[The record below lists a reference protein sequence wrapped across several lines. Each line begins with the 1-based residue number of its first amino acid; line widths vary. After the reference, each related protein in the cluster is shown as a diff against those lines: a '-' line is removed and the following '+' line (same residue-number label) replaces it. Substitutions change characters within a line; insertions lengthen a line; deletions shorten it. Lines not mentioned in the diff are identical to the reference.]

1 MTFFL
6 AAGAIIPG
14 IVLLVYMFRKDRAD
28 KEPIKLLLSLLGL
41 GAVIVFPILLVSA
54 PVEMIILAIFG
65 TDASGVE
72 NLSGI
77 SYYLYNLVEAFFGVA
92 LIEEGFKW
100 LVLYFVTR
108 NNKNF
113 NSLFDGIIY
122 AVFVSLGFAIFENLL
137 YVFEYGFETAII
149 RAFTA
154 VPGHMFDGVIMGYFY
169 TLWHAETAADKI
181 EKHFIAKG
189 LLPSSADKFRPAP
202 YLALSFVVPVAA
214 HGIYDF
220 CCFVEDVWAT
230 LLFYAFLIGLYVFC
244 FRTINKMS
252 KKDMGDFNYSVLAF
266 NSKYPE
272 LQQALIAYVQEIRAA
287 AMAASVYTA
296 PGTQSAP
303 YGTQQSNPYGA
314 QQSNPYGAQQSNP
327 YGTQQ
332 GNPYGAQQSN
342 PYDTQQNNKL

>member
-1 MTFFL
+1 MDIIL

-14 IVLLVYMFRKDRAD
+14 IVLLVYIFRKDRAD
-28 KEPIKLLLSLLGL
+28 KEPKKLLLSLLGL
-41 GAVIVFPILLVSA
+41 GAAIVFPILLVSE

-122 AVFVSLGFAIFENLL
+122 AVFVSLGFAMFENII

-202 YLALSFVVPVAA
+202 LLVLSIVMPVIA

-220 CCFVEDVWAT
+220 CCFVGEGWSMA
-230 LLFYAFLIGLYVFC
+230 LFYLFLIGLYVYC
-244 FRTINKMS
+244 FKTINKMS

-287 AMAASVYTA
+287 AMAASVYTT
-296 PGTQSAP
+296 PGTQSVPYGTQQGNPYAAQQSNP

-314 QQSNPYGAQQSNP
+314 QQGNP

-332 GNPYGAQQSN
+332 S
-342 PYDTQQNNKL
+342 NKL